1 MAEDEMVGWHHLLNG
16 HVFEQTLG
24 DGEFEG
30 QGTLASIGLQRVRH
44 NLAPEE
50 QQGARTSAYKFWG
63 TNTISSSLT
72 DPDVLTSISVL
83 FPLLLGTDG
92 AFF

>member
-1 MAEDEMVGWHHLLNG
+1 M
-16 HVFEQTLG
+16 FEQTLG

-30 QGTLASIGLQRVRH
+30 QGSLASMGLQRIKH
-44 NLAPEE
+44 NLATEQ
-50 QQGARTSAYKFWG
+50 QQGARASAYKFWG
-63 TNTISSSLT
+63 TSTISLPLT

>member
-1 MAEDEMVGWHHLLNG
+1 M
-16 HVFEQTLG
+16 FEQTLG

-30 QGTLASIGLQRVRH
+30 QGSLASMGLQRIRH
-44 NLAPEE
+44 NLATEQ
-50 QQGARTSAYKFWG
+50 QQGARASAYKFWG
-63 TNTISSSLT
+63 TSTISLPLT